1 MTFLQ
6 GSLLFGS
13 AMAAGM
19 VNSAAGGGT
28 LLTFPSLIWAGHS
41 PIIANATSTVALVP
55 GTWSSMWGYRRELEN
70 TPRRFFVLVITS
82 LIGGILGAAL
92 LNRTPPAVFAALV
105 PFLILFATIL
115 FLAQEPIQRLLRTS
129 DATQH
134 PVTRQWLIGTAF
146 YQFLI
151 AVYGG
156 YFGAGIGILM
166 LAALG
171 LMGLSN
177 IHQMN
182 GLKNIFG
189 SSINAVA
196 ALYFIIVGLVNWPAA
211 LLMAAGAIIGGYG
224 APGLARRLGQKFVR
238 RTVVVIGLAMTISL
252 FFKQH

>member
-1 MTFLQ
+1 MTIIE
-6 GSLLFGS
+6 GALLFGS

-19 VNSAAGGGT
+19 INSVAGGGT

-55 GTWSSMWGYRRELEN
+55 GTWSSIWGYRRELET
-70 TPRRFFVLVITS
+70 TPRRFFVLVIPS
-82 LIGGILGAAL
+82 LVGGILGAAL
-92 LNRTPPAVFAALV
+92 LNRTPPALFAALV

-115 FLAQEPIQRLLRTS
+115 FLIQEPIQRRRQTG

-134 PVTRQWLIGTAF
+134 PVTTRWLIGTAF

-196 ALYFIIVGLVNWPAA
+196 AVYFIVVGLVNWPAA
-211 LLMAAGAIIGGYG
+211 LVMAAGSIIGGYG
-224 APGLARRLGQKFVR
+224 AAGLARKLGQKFVR
-238 RTVVVIGLAMTISL
+238 RTVIVIGLAMTVSL
-252 FFKQH
+252 FLKQR

>member
-13 AMAAGM
+13 AMAAGII
-19 VNSAAGGGT
+19 NSVAGGGT

-55 GTWSSMWGYRRELEN
+55 GTWSSIWGYRRELEN
-70 TPRRFFVLVITS
+70 TPRRFFVLVIPS

-115 FLAQEPIQRLLRTS
+115 FLLQESIQRLLRTG
-129 DATQH
+129 DAAQH
-134 PVTRQWLIGTAF
+134 PITKQWLIATAF
-146 YQFLI
+146 YQFLVAI
-151 AVYGG
+151 YGG

-196 ALYFIIVGLVNWPAA
+196 AVYFIVVGLVDWPAA
-211 LLMAAGAIIGGYG
+211 LLMAAGAIVGGYG

-238 RTVVVIGLAMTISL
+238 RLVVVIGFAMTISL
-252 FFKQH
+252 LIKQQ